1 MRKHL
6 FITVVVALLLT
17 TCFTFADSQ
26 QKVVVDKAL
35 IDSGIIK
42 VSYNSGNYKTAR
54 ILIEKETK
62 KYNYSLKSD
71 GTIESF
77 PLQMGNGDYN
87 ISILENISGNK
98 YSYVHRETIKLN
110 ISNQNKVFLGS
121 VQNVSWNETMMAIKK
136 AKELTKNIKTDKE
149 KITVVYNYIVSNYK
163 YDFSK
168 LKNLP
173 TDYIPVI
180 DKTLEEGKGICY
192 DYSSL
197 FASMLRS
204 AGIPV
209 RLIKGYTDN
218 VEGYHAWNEIYMSD
232 TAKWV
237 PIDSTFD
244 AQMKA
249 ANRKYTMLK
258 SITLYRLV
266 NLY

>member
-1 MRKHL
+1 MRKNL
-6 FITVVVALLLT
+6 FVTIFIVLLLIT
-17 TCFTFADSQ
+17 SFSFADISP
-26 QKVVVDKAL
+26 KVIIDKAS

-42 VSYNSGNYKTAR
+42 VSYNSGNDKLLR
-54 ILIEKETK
+54 IMIEKASK
-62 KYNYSLKSD
+62 KYTYSLKSD

-87 ISILENISGNK
+87 ISILENISDTK
-98 YSYVHRETIKLN
+98 YAYVYRETIKLN
-110 ISNQNKVFLGS
+110 ISDQNKVFLGS
-121 VQNVSWNETMMAIKK
+121 VQNISWDEAMLAIKK
-136 AKELTKNIKTDKE
+136 AKEITRNVKTDKE
-149 KITVVYNYIVSNYK
+149 KISVIYNYVVSNYK

-173 TDYIPVI
+173 PDYIPVI
-180 DKTLEEGKGICY
+180 DRTLKEGKGICY

-244 AQMKA
+244 SQMKA
-249 ANRKYTMLK
+249 ANKKYTMLK
-258 SITLYRLV
+258 SINLYRLV